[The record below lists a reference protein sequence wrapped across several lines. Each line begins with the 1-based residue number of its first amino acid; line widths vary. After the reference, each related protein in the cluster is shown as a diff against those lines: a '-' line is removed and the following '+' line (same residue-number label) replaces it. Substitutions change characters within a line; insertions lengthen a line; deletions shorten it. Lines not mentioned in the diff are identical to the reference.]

1 MYRLLS
7 VKYRLNLTK
16 LTKIENGINRYLTD
30 TQPIL
35 PIMLVSKMYRL
46 VLVKYQLKMTKVE
59 IWVNRYL
66 TDTNRYLTDIT
77 DSL

>member
-1 MYRLLS
+1 MYRLVS

-16 LTKIENGINRYLTD
+16 LTKIENRINRYLTD
-30 TQPIL
+30 TLPIL

-46 VLVKYQLKMTKVE
+46 VSVKYRLKITKVE

-66 TDTNRYLTDIT
+66 TDITDTNRYLTDI
-77 DSL
+77 